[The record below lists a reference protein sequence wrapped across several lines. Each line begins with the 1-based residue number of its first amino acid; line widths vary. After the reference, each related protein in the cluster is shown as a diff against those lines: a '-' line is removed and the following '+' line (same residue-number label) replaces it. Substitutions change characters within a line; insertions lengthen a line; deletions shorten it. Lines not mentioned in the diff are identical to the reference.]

1 MARKPILIIGLFILS
16 IICIKWAVRSE
27 AAGEQAYS
35 QAAEEAT
42 LPEVGVFPA
51 SVSAKVNREES
62 TEAQQTAL
70 EDGTSEEIKTTE
82 KTEISMS
89 EPETSVPAEASV
101 PAENTEA
108 IQTPEAT
115 LPEEQVPA
123 PEPETTQTEEPTTVT
138 EPEPVQ
144 AEEPATVPE
153 TETAQAE
160 EPAAV
165 PQTEAE
171 QEQESS
177 CATEPETLPPE
188 ESAEVRHESGEPR
201 QSLSLSEAIG
211 WSSCIFRGVC
221 ISEADGHGEVRV
233 SVTTVYRGEGGSE
246 ILVHTPDAYSFLIGQ
261 EYLFFGEKHGNVILD
276 RIYLIPTELVWAE
289 NGKAR
294 GLTKH
299 EIDGWTYEEVL
310 DALPALVESV
320 PLKPACSGGI
330 ASDYIHSSDPEEIK
344 ALSEQVIIGKALQF
358 TGIYNDRQWCEFEVL
373 ETVKG
378 DLAPGTVITV
388 VLAPYS
394 VEPGKSYTVCCRL
407 VGAEIYIISAPGS
420 IWPLEQ

>member
-1 MARKPILIIGLFILS
+1 MTKKPIIIIGLFILS
-16 IICIKWAVRSE
+16 IIGIKWAVRSE
-27 AAGEQAYS
+27 AAGEQTYS

-42 LPEVGVFPA
+42 LPEIGVFPD
-51 SVSAKVNREES
+51 SVSAKIKREET
-62 TEAQQTAL
+62 TEVQQTA
-70 EDGTSEEIKTTE
+70 SEEIKTTE
-82 KTEISMS
+82 KTEVSMS
-89 EPETSVPAEASV
+89 ESESSVPAEAAVS
-101 PAENTEA
+101 AEDMEA

-115 LPEEQVPA
+115 LPEELVPA
-123 PEPETTQTEEPTTVT
+123 PEPTQAEEPTTVT
-138 EPEPVQ
+138 EPETAPTEV
-144 AEEPATVPE
+144 PATVPE
-153 TETAQAE
+153 PETAQAE

-211 WSSCIFRGVC
+211 WSSCIFRGIC

-233 SVTTVYRGEGGSE
+233 SVTTVYRGEAGSE
-246 ILVHTPDAYSFLIGQ
+246 ILVHTPDAYSFLKGQ

-289 NGKAR
+289 NGKAC
-294 GLTKH
+294 GLTKQ

-344 ALSEQVIIGKALQF
+344 ALSEQVIIGKAMQF

-407 VGAEIYIISAPGS
+407 VGAEIYIISAPES